1 MGGEPPDRYGLPDHD
16 YLARNL
22 RRVPDHEDPSV
33 HHRLR
38 PAAVIAVSLA
48 LVLGL
53 FGAAPAAAVAQK
65 VVIIVGPTGSL
76 TDNYRSTGNDIA
88 AAAEAAGA
96 NVVKVYSPKA
106 TWNRVKNAV
115 EGANIIVYLGHGNGY
130 PNPYTSGP
138 EPTDRDNGWGLNRTT
153 TGGDSDNWSTK
164 MVYCGEKALLGTLTS
179 SDGAAQWQKCGG
191 STGNDGIN
199 PAPNFVMI
207 YNKACYTPGAGEGWD
222 TKATESVAFQRVRNY
237 SYPVLAQ
244 GAGAYFATDMYQGGS
259 QLVDLIL
266 RNPDMAFGEIAMNA
280 NGYDAAAQR
289 HFSHPDVNGSEVW
302 IQRTDG
308 HGGMDYWFAYAGKPA
323 RTPAGGTAALPNTP
337 EVTKISPA
345 PNSKWAKVGAR
356 IKVWFDEPVQGV
368 KNSSFKLFDDYGFRV
383 AARVRYNADKQL
395 AVLRPRS
402 GLQPLTWYSVVLTGA
417 IHNAE
422 GVPVTARNWS
432 FRTTDFEGDGTVTN
446 YPATV
451 RLTFEGGTHTGYKFS
466 PTGKQTSV
474 RTSTLAGVSGANTA
488 TRRTLVHQSGSW
500 FYITNGLWAGYWMRE
515 SPALYLEGTDPP
527 AANDVTASGFDPSAT
542 VVVEPGPHTGYVF
555 DGSGAMTAQKTA
567 FKWSRTTASVS
578 ALETVPNQPGLW
590 FMVESGTWS
599 GYWMR
604 ASDVV
609 YLEPAS

>member
-1 MGGEPPDRYGLPDHD
+1 VR
-16 YLARNL
+16 
-22 RRVPDHEDPSV
+22 
-33 HHRLR
+33 HRLR
-38 PAAVIAVSLA
+38 PATALAVTLA
-48 LVLGL
+48 LMLGL
-53 FGAAPAAAVAQK
+53 LGVAPTAAATQK

-106 TWNRVKNAV
+106 TWAKVKAAV
-115 EGANIIVYLGHGNGY
+115 DGANIIVYLGHGNGY
-130 PNPYTSGP
+130 PNPYSSGA

-153 TGGDSDNWSTK
+153 TNGDSDDWSKT

-280 NGYDAAAQR
+280 NGYDASAQR
-289 HFSHPDVNGSEVW
+289 HFDHPDVNNSEVW

-308 HGGMDYWFAYAGKPA
+308 HGGMDYWFAYAGYPA

-337 EVTKISPA
+337 DVVSIGP
-345 PNSKWAKVGAR
+345 PPDSKWAKADTRV
-356 IKVWFDEPVQGV
+356 KVNFDEPVTGV
-368 KNSSFKLFDDYGFRV
+368 KGANFKLFDDYGFRV
-383 AARVRYNADKQL
+383 KAGVYYKADLQRG
-395 AVLRPRS
+395 VLRPRS
-402 GLQPLTWYSVVLTGA
+402 GLQPGTWYRVVLTSG
-417 IHNAE
+417 IRNAD
-422 GVPVTARNWS
+422 GVPLTAREWS
-432 FRTTDFEGDGTVTN
+432 FKTGSFTGDGSVTN
-446 YPATV
+446 FPSTT
-451 RLTFEGGTHTGYKFS
+451 RLTFEGGTHTGYRFG
-466 PTGKQTSV
+466 PTGKQTAV
-474 RTSTLAGVSGANTA
+474 KTGTLAGPSGANTS
-488 TRRTLVHQSGSW
+488 TLRVLRNQSGSW
-500 FYITNGLWAGYWMRE
+500 FYITNGMWAGYWMRE
-515 SPALYLEGTDPP
+515 SPALYLEGSDPP
-527 AANDVTASGFDPSAT
+527 VANDVTAASFDPLAT
-542 VVVEPGPHTGYVF
+542 VVIDRGTHTGYAF
-555 DGSGAMTAQKTA
+555 DGSGAMTDQKTA
-567 FKWSRTTASVS
+567 RTSRSSTASVS
-578 ALETVPNQPGLW
+578 ALQTVANQPGLW

-599 GYWMR
+599 GYWLR

-609 YLEPAS
+609 YLEPTG